1 MDDYEHVHVH
11 PGTGAI
17 AVGSPDS
24 GRPHAAIVAME
35 RRVFEADLR
44 AAFSTAASATRQAD
58 VDMPRSVVLVD
69 GVRLK
74 RADAVAP
81 SLHAFCTQAVV
92 GLAVQLLCDEAR
104 VVAECAAKT
113 PLRVAIHTG
122 DATVVASKRLRVLD
136 ADAERCTPVTLLVHL
151 DGDAAWIRYVF
162 A

>member
-17 AVGSPDS
+17 AVASPDS
-24 GRPHAAIVAME
+24 GRPHAASVAME

-44 AAFSTAASATRQAD
+44 AAFATTSATRQANL
-58 VDMPRSVVLVD
+58 DMPRSVVLVD

-136 ADAERCTPVTLLVHL
+136 ADTETPVTLLVHL

>member
-17 AVGSPDS
+17 AVGFLDKEQ
-24 GRPHAAIVAME
+24 PHAASVAME

-44 AAFSTAASATRQAD
+44 AAFATAASATRQANL
-58 VDMPRSVVLVD
+58 DMPRSVVLVD
-69 GVRLK
+69 GVRLQ

-81 SLHAFCTQAVV
+81 RLHAFCTQAVV

-136 ADAERCTPVTLLVHL
+136 DAERSTPVTLLVHL